1 MSSQRATFI
10 SPEEYLAQERLAE
23 RKSEYFRGEVF
34 AMSGASRRH
43 VRIVTN
49 LVSTIWPRVKGR
61 ACEVYANDLRL
72 RVTPAGLYTYPDVMV
87 VCGNPQFADDQK
99 DTLVNP
105 VLIIEVLSDSTRT
118 YDTGRKF
125 QHYRALPSLA
135 EYLTIEQDEP
145 RIAHWTRQ
153 RENHWDFVEFDNL
166 AQSTQ
171 LTSIGCSLALAEVYD
186 RIEWPDPSSPS
197 L

>member
-1 MSSQRATFI
+1 VYSS
-10 SPEEYLAQERLAE
+10 
-23 RKSEYFRGEVF
+23 
-34 AMSGASRRH
+34 
-43 VRIVTN
+43 
-49 LVSTIWPRVKGR
+49 
-61 ACEVYANDLRL
+61 DLRL
-72 RVTPAGLYTYPDVMV
+72 RVTSIGFYTYPDLMV
-87 VCGNPQFADDQK
+87 AFRDLQFADDRE
-99 DTLVNP
+99 DTVLNP

-145 RIAHWTRQ
+145 RIAHWTRR

-166 AQSTQ
+166 AQNTQ

-186 RIEWPDPSSPS
+186 QIEWPDPSSPG